1 MDNTCELKWDEGE
14 KLELE
19 QILQQK
25 EEILKRIQDR
35 EMEKK
40 QMMQTVQAREMEIKQ
55 MLEQQEEEMKQ
66 YQEELRKNY
75 PSLWEMILHL
85 GDSKKKQNEE
95 KEEGIKQMLR
105 ATSKS
110 YQKLETYRERMLHFF
125 QEKEKELEEMIQ
137 QQEKVLKMYQ
147 EGNKE
152 KEEMIHNY
160 QTREVEMEKLLQQK
174 EEELNKQSEQENRM
188 NKYFNQTTETATQHV
203 ASGAEIQRKQMES
216 LLQRP
221 TSPFLRQH
229 HILPIPPSSTSHK
242 P

>member
-1 MDNTCELKWDEGE
+1 MDHTCELEWDEGK

-35 EMEKK
+35 EMEKE
-40 QMMQTVQAREMEIKQ
+40 QMIQTVQAREMEIKQ
-55 MLEQQEEEMKQ
+55 MLEQQEEEIKQ

-75 PSLWEMILHL
+75 PSLWGMILHL
-85 GDSKKKQNEE
+85 GDSKKKKNED
-95 KEEGIKQMLR
+95 KENEIKQMLR
-105 ATSKS
+105 ATSTS

-147 EGNKE
+147 AGSKE
-152 KEEMIHNY
+152 KEETIHHY

-174 EEELNKQSEQENRM
+174 EEELHKRSEQENRM
-188 NKYFNQTTETATQHV
+188 NKYLNQTTETVTQQV
-203 ASGAEIQRKQMES
+203 TSGAEIQRKQMES
-216 LLQRP
+216 LLQQS

-229 HILPIPPSSTSHK
+229 HVLPTSPSTSHK